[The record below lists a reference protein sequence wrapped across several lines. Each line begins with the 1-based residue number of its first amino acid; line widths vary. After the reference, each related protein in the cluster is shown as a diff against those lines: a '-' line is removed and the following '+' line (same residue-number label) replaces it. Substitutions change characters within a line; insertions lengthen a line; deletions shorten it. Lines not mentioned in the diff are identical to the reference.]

1 MDTISK
7 FTPLLDKF
15 AVSTS
20 AICAIH
26 CLCLP
31 LLLGVFPAMGATL
44 FGDEFFHVL
53 LLWLVIPLSL
63 VALTLGCRKHQSRLV
78 ALMGLSG
85 LTFLVIAATLGHDML
100 GEVGERAATLI
111 GAIAIAA
118 GHLRNYTLCRRIDCD
133 HGADGQKAA

>member
-1 MDTISK
+1 MEALSK
-7 FTPLLDKF
+7 FIPLLDKV

-53 LLWLVIPLSL
+53 LLWMVIPLSL
-63 VALTLGCRKHQSRLV
+63 VALFLGCRKHKSRLV
-78 ALMGLSG
+78 AVMGLIG
-85 LTFLVIAATLGHDML
+85 LTFLVIAASAGHDLL
-100 GEVGERAATLI
+100 GEAGERAATLI

-118 GHLRNYTLCRRIDCD
+118 GHLRNYTLCRRVDCAHQTD
-133 HGADGQKAA
+133 P

>member
-1 MDTISK
+1 MIAISK

-31 LLLGVFPAMGATL
+31 LLLGVFPALGATL
-44 FGDEFFHVL
+44 FGQETFHVL

-63 VALTLGCRKHQSRLV
+63 VALALGCRKHGNRLV
-78 ALMGLSG
+78 VVLGLVG
-85 LTFLVIAATLGHDML
+85 LTFLVAAAGLGHDIL
-100 GEVGERAATLI
+100 GEAGERTVTLI
-111 GAIAIAA
+111 GATAIAA
-118 GHLRNYTLCRRIDCD
+118 GHMRNYALCRRVDCD
-133 HGADGQKAA
+133 HSAA

>member
-1 MDTISK
+1 MDTLTK

-63 VALTLGCRKHQSRLV
+63 VALTLGCRKHKSRLV
-78 ALMGLSG
+78 AVMGFAG

-100 GEVGERAATLI
+100 GETGERAATLI

-118 GHLRNYTLCRRIDCD
+118 GHLRNYTLCRRIDCSHQTD
-133 HGADGQKAA
+133 